1 MRNANEIAK
10 EIKEMGTWDMGCLKS
25 FVKRQTCSKNGTPQT
40 AKHLKVLL
48 LKQLKNLA

>member
-10 EIKEMGTWDMGCLKS
+10 ESKKWALGIWSCLKS